1 MVLDHIPGHR
11 LVTDASPER
20 ARVVCHDHAVRDA
33 LRLTGFVLLCII
45 WGSTW
50 LVIKVG
56 YGGLGPLNVAG
67 VRFAIAAVVLTILV
81 PLVGARWPRG
91 KAEWTLIVFVGVLL
105 FLGDYGLIYWAEQ
118 YIDSGLTAILFGTF
132 PLLTMA
138 FAHVYVPGEH
148 LTGRKLA
155 GGIAASLGVAAL
167 FGDRVHIDASNVG
180 PMAAIVA
187 AAACAA
193 VANVATK
200 RHGGAIHSAA
210 LNASTMLIGAVLLL
224 AAAWL
229 TGEGVRLPPDAASWA
244 AVTYLALV
252 GSVVAFLIY
261 FSLLKTWKATTVSF
275 FGVFTPAIAL
285 LLGAAILR
293 ERLTVWSLVGSVL
306 ILVGVST
313 ALTTS
318 RAPAPVRARV

>member
-1 MVLDHIPGHR
+1 VR
-11 LVTDASPER
+11 
-20 ARVVCHDHAVRDA
+20 HA
-33 LRLTGFVLLCII
+33 LKLTGFVLLCII

-67 VRFAIAAVVLTILV
+67 VRFAIAAAVLAIIV

-91 KAEWTLIVFVGVLL
+91 RAEWTLVLFVGVLL

-138 FAHVYVPGEH
+138 FAHVYVPGER
-148 LTGRKLA
+148 LTRRKLS
-155 GGIAASLGVAAL
+155 GGIAASLGVVAL
-167 FGDRVHIDASNVG
+167 FGDRVHIDASNVW
-180 PMAAIVA
+180 PMAAIIA

-193 VANVATK
+193 AANVAMK
-200 RHGGAIHSAA
+200 RHGSRLHSAA
-210 LNASTMLIGAVLLL
+210 LNASTMSVGAVLLL
-224 AAAWL
+224 AASWL
-229 TGEGVRLPPDAASWA
+229 SGEDVQLPHDATSWA
-244 AVTYLALV
+244 AVSYLSLV

-261 FSLLKTWKATTVSF
+261 FQLLKTWRATTVSF

-285 LLGAAILR
+285 LLGAAVLH

-306 ILVGVST
+306 ILVGVSA
-313 ALTTS
+313 ALT
-318 RAPAPVRARV
+318 APRVRAVAAQV

>member
-1 MVLDHIPGHR
+1 
-11 LVTDASPER
+11 
-20 ARVVCHDHAVRDA
+20 VRDA
-33 LRLTGFVLLCII
+33 LKMAGFVLLCLI

-56 YGGLGPLNVAG
+56 YGGLGPFNVAG
-67 VRFAIAAVVLTILV
+67 IRFAIAAVVLTLLV
-81 PLVGARWPRG
+81 PIVGARWPRG
-91 KAEWTLIVFVGVLL
+91 RTEWTLVLFIGVLL

-118 YIDSGLTAILFGTF
+118 YIDSGLTAILFGMF

-148 LTGRKLA
+148 LTRRKFV
-155 GGIAASLGVAAL
+155 GGVAASLGVVAL
-167 FGDRVHIDASNVG
+167 FGDRVHIDASNAG
-180 PMAAIVA
+180 PMAAIIA

-193 VANVATK
+193 AANVATK

-210 LNASTMLIGAVLLL
+210 LNASTMLIGAILLL
-224 AAAWL
+224 GASWL
-229 TGEGVRLPPDAASWA
+229 VGDGVKLPPDARSWM
-244 AVTYLALV
+244 AVGYLSIV

-261 FSLLKTWKATTVSF
+261 FSLLRTWKATTVSF

-285 LLGAAILR
+285 LLGAAVLH

-306 ILVGVST
+306 ILVGVSA

-318 RAPAPVRARV
+318 KTRTGSVRLQADARAG